1 MVLEMIM
8 KAEYAER
15 SPVRTLLLGFGVSS
29 IALWIAY
36 FATLW
41 LPSYIFPEHANSW
54 FLFLTAVALI
64 PFLNKVYLIEE
75 GKAERISEK
84 SIFKRHED
92 LLFIYIFLFLG
103 MILSFSF
110 WFTILPLKIS
120 QIVFSGQV
128 AEIYRIQGLK
138 TNLSGALLA
147 TSAGAITGNMLAK
160 ITGYASSRTAFL
172 KLVVFNNMRLL
183 LLFMV
188 FSFVFGAGAILLLT
202 WNAAVVGVAM
212 GFIIRDSIIVSSSVL
227 LKSAFYLKEL
237 PFSFMSFFLHGIF
250 EIVGYFAGA
259 VSGGIFSVAILRG
272 MHKTK
277 HFKTIL
283 KDVLFFLLLAIAFIV
298 IGAVLEV
305 YVTPL
310 L

>member
-8 KAEYAER
+8 KPEYAQK
-15 SPVRTLLLGFGVSS
+15 SPIKTLLLGFGVSS
-29 IALWIAY
+29 LALWISY
-36 FATLW
+36 LATLW

-64 PFLNKVYLIEE
+64 PFLNKIYLIEE
-75 GKAERISEK
+75 REAERIYEK
-84 SIFKRHED
+84 NILRRHED

-138 TNLSGALLA
+138 TSLSGALIA
-147 TSAGAITGNMLAK
+147 TGAGAITGNILAK
-160 ITGYASSRTAFL
+160 ITGYATSRVAFL
-172 KLVVFNNMRLL
+172 KLIMFNNVRLL

-212 GFIIRDSIIVSSSVL
+212 GFIIRDSILVSANVL

-259 VSGGIFSVAILRG
+259 ISGGIFSVAILRG

-283 KDVLFFLLLAIAFIV
+283 KDVIFFLVLALALV
-298 IGAVLEV
+298 GIGAVLEV

>member
-8 KAEYAER
+8 KPEYAQK
-15 SPVRTLLLGFGVSS
+15 SPIKTLLLGFGVSS
-29 IALWIAY
+29 VALWISY
-36 FATLW
+36 LATLW
-41 LPSYIFPEHANSW
+41 LPTYIFPEHANSW

-64 PFLNKVYLIEE
+64 PFLNKIYLIEE
-75 GKAERISEK
+75 REDERISEK
-84 SIFKRHED
+84 NIFRRHED

-138 TNLSGALLA
+138 TSLSGALIA
-147 TSAGAITGNMLAK
+147 TGAGAITGNIFAK
-160 ITGYASSRTAFL
+160 ITGYATTRVAFL
-172 KLVVFNNMRLL
+172 KLVMFNNMRLL

-212 GFIIRDSIIVSSSVL
+212 GFIIRDSILVSGSVL

-250 EIVGYFAGA
+250 EIVGYFAA
-259 VSGGIFSVAILRG
+259 AISGGIFSVAILRG

-283 KDVLFFLLLAIAFIV
+283 KDVVFFLVLALALV
-298 IGAVLEV
+298 GIGAVLEV